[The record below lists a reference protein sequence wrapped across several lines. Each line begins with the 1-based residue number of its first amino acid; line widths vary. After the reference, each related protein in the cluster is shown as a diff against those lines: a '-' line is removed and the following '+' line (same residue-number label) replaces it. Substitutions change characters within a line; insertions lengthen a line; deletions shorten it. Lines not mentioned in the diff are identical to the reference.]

1 MGLDYNLDY
10 EIAGVLILLVVYSA
24 IRMFYSDQS
33 DMNIRFKHLVVSLL
47 FTEIMDIVTAVMI
60 SYGDRIPS
68 AANIVCNTVY
78 VCMSFSCGYIFFRYI
93 QGYIRQEENKRKFDA
108 GQMIFVLL
116 LAAVFVNIFT
126 KFLFSFDDEGNYI
139 HGSLYFAVY
148 LVPVVYIL
156 FSLWELIKNYR
167 KFKKRQGISIGI
179 YIFMALFGPL
189 LQLLVFPDVLLS
201 YFTASIAVMVVLF
214 SMESP
219 DYRMLVRTID
229 ELDALR
235 KSLDQEVKRQTKVA
249 EERREKMERLSDQ
262 VIVTL
267 AKTIDAKDKYTNG
280 HSERVAKYSREIAR
294 RMGLSEQKQEEIYFM
309 GILHDI
315 GKIGIP
321 DTIINKT
328 EKLTD
333 EEYQM
338 IKRHPEIG
346 EEILKNITEI
356 PNISLGAKYHHEK
369 YDGGGYPNRAAGE
382 EIPLEARIIGIADAY
397 DAMASTRSYRDVLPQ
412 EVVRAEIEK
421 GRGTQ
426 FDPECTDILLK
437 MMEEDKD
444 YRMRE

>member
-1 MGLDYNLDY
+1 L
-10 EIAGVLILLVVYSA
+10 IKRGVICTEAFIFPQYFIERLYP
-24 IRMFYSDQS
+24 FY
-33 DMNIRFKHLVVSLL
+33 
-47 FTEIMDIVTAVMI
+47 
-60 SYGDRIPS
+60 
-68 AANIVCNTVY
+68 
-78 VCMSFSCGYIFFRYI
+78 CGIDHSVFH
-93 QGYIRQEENKRKFDA
+93 GDA
-108 GQMIFVLL
+108 GLPSVDKDTCGVGC
-116 LAAVFVNIFT
+116 AAEVA
-126 KFLFSFDDEGNYI
+126 
-139 HGSLYFAVY
+139 GSG
-148 LVPVVYIL
+148 
-156 FSLWELIKNYR
+156 SEK
-167 KFKKRQGISIGI
+167 
-179 YIFMALFGPL
+179 
-189 LQLLVFPDVLLS
+189 
-201 YFTASIAVMVVLF
+201 
-214 SMESP
+214 
-219 DYRMLVRTID
+219 
-229 ELDALR
+229 
-235 KSLDQEVKRQTKVA
+235 TKVA
-249 EERREKMERLSDQ
+249 EERREKMERLLDQ

-267 AKTIDAKDKYTNG
+267 AKIIDAKDKYTNG

-412 EVVRAEIEK
+412 KVVRAEIEK